1 MKNLIGVLVLL
12 IAFQA
17 NAQDFNKVKTSVL
30 INQFDAAKADYEKIV
45 AKKPTAATTAEG
57 Y

>member
-12 IAFQA
+12 MALQA

-30 INQFDAAKADYEKIV
+30 INQYDAS
-45 AKKPTAATTAEG
+45 
-57 Y
+57 